1 MVHIMALGLAMALFS
16 DLNQERRAHGLHP
29 LTIDSRLEDAAAG
42 HAVDMARRGY
52 FTHESPDGETP
63 FDRLRAAGCS
73 FDYAGENIALAPD
86 VRTADNALF
95 ESAPHRE
102 NILSAEY
109 RRVGIGIARDQN
121 GDLYFVEDF
130 SN

>member
-16 DLNQERRAHGLHP
+16 DLNQERRAHGLQP